1 MKPSSEPLPRARRAR
16 GERGIA
22 LIIALLMLVLLSVV
36 GLSSMDTVM
45 RDRQVAGHSSR
56 SRLALYAADAGIAQ
70 GLEMVRTSTVGGA
83 LAPGDCLATPVPVT
97 ALPNGTSY
105 GPDPTAPT
113 PNVCM
118 LSSADPCA
126 PLDGSVEV
134 GGTIWL
140 YTVWNLRVQGQT
152 PDGAQSRVQAT
163 VARCHAFNS

>member
-1 MKPSSEPLPRARRAR
+1 MKSALPNPHRRDR
-16 GERGIA
+16 TRREGGIA
-22 LIIALLMLVLLSVV
+22 LVIALLMLVLLSVV
-36 GLSSMDTVM
+36 GLNSLDTVM
-45 RDRQVAGHSSR
+45 RDRQVAGHTSR
-56 SRLALYAADAGIAQ
+56 SRLALYAADAGIAE
-70 GLEMVRTSTVGGA
+70 GLELIRTSTLGGA
-83 LAPGDCLATPVPVT
+83 LAPGDCLPNPVPAT

-126 PLDGSVEV
+126 PLDGSWEI
-134 GGTIWL
+134 GGTQWL

-163 VARCHAFNS
+163 VARCHAFN

>member
-1 MKPSSEPLPRARRAR
+1 MKPTVESPRRGGRAR
-16 GERGIA
+16 GQEGMA
-22 LIIALLMLVLLSVV
+22 LVIALLMLVLLSVV
-36 GLSSMDTVM
+36 GLQSMDTVM
-45 RDRQVAGHSSR
+45 RDRQVAGHTSR

-70 GLEMVRTSTVGGA
+70 GLEMIRTSTLGGA
-83 LAPGDCLATPVPVT
+83 LAPGDCLPNPLPATG
-97 ALPNGTSY
+97 LPNGTSY

-126 PLDGSVEV
+126 PLDSSVEL
-134 GGTIWL
+134 GGTQWL

-152 PDGAQSRVQAT
+152 PDGARSRVQAT